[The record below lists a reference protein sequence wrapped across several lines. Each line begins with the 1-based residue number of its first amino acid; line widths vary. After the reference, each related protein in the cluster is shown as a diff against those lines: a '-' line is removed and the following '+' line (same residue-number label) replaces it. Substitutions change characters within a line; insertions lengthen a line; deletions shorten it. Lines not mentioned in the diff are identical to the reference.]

1 MGEERVFQGARL
13 RLARRLRAMRQNE
26 LATKVELTPAA
37 ISQYEKG
44 THEPSPEVVERLAM
58 VLTCLPDFFY
68 RPLLVPDSSSAFF
81 RSLRSTPQAER
92 DRAHSYALV
101 LAEIAELL
109 DEDVELPVPR
119 VPRDLRAAPTDSME
133 LIEARAAEVRR
144 RFGIESGAVP
154 HVVNLLEA
162 NGVVVSAVGDFD
174 HRLDAFSMWVGAR
187 PVAILCSAKGVAKRR
202 RFDAAHELAHLVLH
216 GQPDDDGAWQE
227 PQAHRFAA
235 ALLMPADEIEPW
247 LPRRSNQLE
256 LLEEGSETWG
266 VSMQA
271 LLYRARVLGT
281 LSDSSFTRAMRQ
293 MSAYGWRTDEP
304 VEDGPE
310 EAPVVLSAAVESLL
324 ASGGSIQG
332 LAVRLGMPKGR
343 LCRMVAVPEERA
355 TEPRGTLVG
364 FPPAAAAG

>member
-1 MGEERVFQGARL
+1 MGTERVFQGARL

-26 LATKVELTPAA
+26 LAEKVELTPAA

-44 THEPSPEVVERLAM
+44 THDPSPEVVERLAI
-58 VLTCLPDFFY
+58 VLTCLPDFFF
-68 RPLLVPDSSSAFF
+68 RPLLVPDSSAAFF

-92 DRAHSYALV
+92 DRAHSYTLI

-119 VPRDLRAAPTDSME
+119 VPRDLRTSPSDSAE
-133 LIEARAAEVRR
+133 LVEEHASEVRR

-154 HVVNLLEA
+154 HVVSLLEA
-162 NGVVVSAVGDFD
+162 KGVVVSAVGDFD
-174 HRLDAFSMWVGAR
+174 RRLDAFSMWVGAR

-202 RFDAAHELAHLVLH
+202 RFDAAHELGHLVLH
-216 GQPDDDGAWQE
+216 GHPDDGAWQE

-235 ALLMPADEIEPW
+235 AMLMPADEIEPW

-271 LLYRARVLGT
+271 LLYRARALGT

-310 EAPVVLSAAVESLL
+310 EAPAVLSAAVESLL

-332 LAVRLGMPKGR
+332 LAERLGVPKGR

-355 TEPRGTLVG
+355 AEPRGKLERL
-364 FPPAAAAG
+364 PSAAAG